1 MVSMMENS
9 TEAQE
14 PETISGVEKFLN
26 SVVVVTA
33 KDGRKFRGK
42 LTQYDEHMNLV
53 LEDTEEISEKGTVAK
68 YKLVL
73 LKGGNVS
80 AISI

>member
-1 MVSMMENS
+1 MDNE
-9 TEAQE
+9 TESL
-14 PETISGVEKFLN
+14 ETGAIVGVEKFLN
-26 SVVVVTA
+26 SVVLVTA

-53 LEDTEEISEKGTVAK
+53 LEDTEELSDEGPVAK